1 MNLATI
7 LSYLY
12 PLIGENLRIT
22 SYNKWIFVNF
32 TKNHTFTHEKK
43 ADFGSGSGLAHIPEP
58 IPEYPNFSG
67 THTRTHTRLPELFG
81 YPHPSTRISWVSIPE
96 PTPEFLNV
104 SSTQTRTHTHA

>member
-43 ADFGSGSGLAHIPEP
+43 ADLGSVSGLAHIPEP
-58 IPEYPNFSG
+58 IPD
-67 THTRTHTRLPELFG
+67 
-81 YPHPSTRISWVSIPE
+81 TRISRELIPE
-96 PTPEFLNV
+96 LTPDFPNCSATYTRAPEFLGCPYQN
-104 SSTQTRTHTHA
+104 